1 MYLNDSLSIVSH
13 LGVDDD
19 LKFHSLGLHDAFES
33 LEVDPQVVG
42 VEDLE
47 FTDWKTF
54 DQRVDLFSISEST
67 HLT

>member
-47 FTDWKTF
+47 FTDW
-54 DQRVDLFSISEST
+54 
-67 HLT
+67 